1 LNAADQARIAASN
14 MVGRPTRSQGAMAIN
29 VLDTFGL
36 ISASFGQWQGVASGD
51 HAELVDENSFRYLRL
66 EFDGEV
72 LVGATSLGLTEH
84 VGVIRG
90 LIQSR
95 AKLGRWKAHLMRDPT
110 RLMPAYLFSAQAAA

>member
-1 LNAADQARIAASN
+1 
-14 MVGRPTRSQGAMAIN
+14 MAIN